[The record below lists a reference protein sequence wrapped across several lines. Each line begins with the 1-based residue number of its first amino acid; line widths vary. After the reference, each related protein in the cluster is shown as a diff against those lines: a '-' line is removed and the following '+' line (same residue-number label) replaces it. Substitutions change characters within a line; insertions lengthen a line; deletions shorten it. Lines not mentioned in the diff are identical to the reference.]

1 MKGRS
6 NSGRSPI
13 TVIAF
18 GKFAAETL
26 FGVWNKFQKN
36 PQKNDFSLGF

>member
-1 MKGRS
+1 MKGQS

-18 GKFAAETL
+18 GKFATKTL
-26 FGVWNKFQKN
+26 LGVWNKFQEN
-36 PQKNDFSLGF
+36 L